1 MPKLGGMPS
10 MEGLEWGRLGM
21 LAAGIVVVVLVLLL
35 VARSCCGTSAE
46 SKNRDF
52 FAQVQ
57 AVLKTSDAA
66 GAAAPRPAP
75 LAAAADVEER
85 RQEADRDRG
94 RRRSRRVTAATKL
107 KPTKQVESLQP
118 WLLQTLSYR
127 VNGLALHGR
136 ALCRGAYKAKPV
148 PGGKLLVPCTQRLLA
163 SDVIYTDSYAF
174 AGRKDAAGRQ
184 HRRRGADLD
193 VPRPSRTSDV
203 VTPAGM
209 GAVLQRW
216 KPGSVAHGLHGLRLD
231 TVVARAG
238 DGKTDT
244 MQVGTVNQVKITGLT
259 FLVTATNGGDF
270 TEFDV
275 PVKITI
281 GTGDSKIVKTAT
293 IAQIAKGQQ
302 QTVEITGFN
311 ERHARSSARR

>member
-1 MPKLGGMPS
+1 M
-10 MEGLEWGRLGM
+10 
-21 LAAGIVVVVLVLLL
+21 
-35 VARSCCGTSAE
+35 
-46 SKNRDF
+46 
-52 FAQVQ
+52 
-57 AVLKTSDAA
+57 LKTSDAA
-66 GAAAPRPAP
+66 GVAFHDLLHSQQP
-75 LAAAADVEER
+75 LTSKNAVKKLTAI
-85 RQEADRDRG
+85 EAQAQ
-94 RRRSRRVTAATKL
+94 SAVTAATKL
-107 KPTKQVESLQP
+107 KPTKQLESLQP

-127 VNGLALHGR
+127 VNGLHCMVGAVP
-136 ALCRGAYKAKPV
+136 GAYKVKPV
-148 PGGKLLVPCTQRLLA
+148 PGGKLLVPCTQRLLS

-174 AGRKDAAGRQ
+174 PAGKTLQ
-184 HRRRGADLD
+184 ADNID
-193 VPRPSRTSDV
+193 VGVPSSTFLSQQDVDV

-231 TVVARAG
+231 TVVARSG

-244 MQVGTVNQVKITGLT
+244 MQVGTVNKVNITGLT

-275 PVKITI
+275 PVTITI
-281 GTGDSKIVKTAT
+281 GTGDSKIVKSAT

-311 ERHARSSARR
+311 NDTPQFGKALSMKVEVAPVPGERTASNNTQTYQITFSL